1 MLELNAKT
9 TALVVID
16 LQEGILPFAGG
27 PHTAD
32 EVVNRAGKLAAKFRA
47 SGQPV
52 FLVRVGWSADYAEAL
67 KQPVDAPSPAKVLPE
82 NWWQHPAALGATDS
96 DIEIIKRQWGAFYG
110 TDLELQLR
118 RRGIDTIVLCG
129 ISTNIGVE
137 STARNAWEL
146 GFNLVIAEDACSAA
160 SAEQHNNSINHI
172 YPRIARV
179 RILNGCGWGSPA
191 LKSMPATLTAWR
203 ATPRFTP
210 CRNPRLSC
218 AGVSSP
224 QMTSASVL
232 SFRRPFRIRQHYGI
246 AMI

>member
-1 MLELNAKT
+1 M
-9 TALVVID
+9 
-16 LQEGILPFAGG
+16 P
-27 PHTAD
+27 P
-32 EVVNRAGKLAAKFRA
+32 
-47 SGQPV
+47 P
-52 FLVRVGWSADYAEAL
+52 
-67 KQPVDAPSPAKVLPE
+67 PAKVLPE

-179 RILNGCGWGSPA
+179 RSVEEILHA
-191 LKSMPATLTAWR
+191 L
-203 ATPRFTP
+203 
-210 CRNPRLSC
+210 
-218 AGVSSP
+218 
-224 QMTSASVL
+224 
-232 SFRRPFRIRQHYGI
+232 
-246 AMI
+246 

>member
-96 DIEIIKRQWGAFYG
+96 DIEIIKRHIIT
-110 TDLELQLR
+110 TDKTDQRICR
-118 RRGIDTIVLCG
+118 RQY
-129 ISTNIGVE
+129 SMY
-137 STARNAWEL
+137 RNFRFFSLSVANSFTVWTCCM
-146 GFNLVIAEDACSAA
+146 NRAA
-160 SAEQHNNSINHI
+160 
-172 YPRIARV
+172 V
-179 RILNGCGWGSPA
+179 
-191 LKSMPATLTAWR
+191 
-203 ATPRFTP
+203 
-210 CRNPRLSC
+210 
-218 AGVSSP
+218 
-224 QMTSASVL
+224 
-232 SFRRPFRIRQHYGI
+232 
-246 AMI
+246 

>member
-110 TDLELQLR
+110 AYYREGDR
-118 RRGIDTIVLCG
+118 
-129 ISTNIGVE
+129 
-137 STARNAWEL
+137 
-146 GFNLVIAEDACSAA
+146 
-160 SAEQHNNSINHI
+160 
-172 YPRIARV
+172 
-179 RILNGCGWGSPA
+179 
-191 LKSMPATLTAWR
+191 
-203 ATPRFTP
+203 
-210 CRNPRLSC
+210 
-218 AGVSSP
+218 
-224 QMTSASVL
+224 
-232 SFRRPFRIRQHYGI
+232 
-246 AMI
+246 